1 VLWAYLFYA
10 ILNLLSFAL
19 GYFLLPQ
26 GALLN
31 TPYSALSGVAAQQPS
46 AFLQFLST
54 VGFNLGAA
62 FLLGAGLNLQRVNGF
77 PTGYVFLFVAGIIS
91 GLIAGTNSFVVQ
103 AISPYTLE
111 GWVIALRI
119 QHLELLGYAVI
130 AASTVGIGIRDYSS
144 WLPWKAKEVKIQN
157 WRGIRL
163 SRQEVVGIVT
173 GVFMVLLAGYNETIL
188 GL

>member
-1 VLWAYLFYA
+1 
-10 ILNLLSFAL
+10 
-19 GYFLLPQ
+19 
-26 GALLN
+26 
-31 TPYSALSGVAAQQPS
+31 
-46 AFLQFLST
+46 
-54 VGFNLGAA
+54 
-62 FLLGAGLNLQRVNGF
+62 
-77 PTGYVFLFVAGIIS
+77 VAGIIS

-144 WLPWKAKEVKIQN
+144 WLPWKAKEVEIQN
-157 WRGIRL
+157 WREIRL